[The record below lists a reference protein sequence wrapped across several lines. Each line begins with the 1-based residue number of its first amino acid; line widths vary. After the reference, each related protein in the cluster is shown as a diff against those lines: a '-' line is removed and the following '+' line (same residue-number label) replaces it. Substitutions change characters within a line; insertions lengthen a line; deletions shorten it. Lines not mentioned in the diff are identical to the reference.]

1 LDDEVL
7 NNFGAEV
14 LDNVGADP
22 ETWDPYDGHV
32 DVPNIV
38 NMDDPVW
45 VNVYDRLVSEELMP
59 EELVSQMR
67 ADGNS
72 EMYIDAVLV
81 EMEELMETRAGEIRN
96 FLRSVV
102 EPTPATPGLI
112 NTADNIDYGP
122 TLEQMIPADPVYLP
136 FPDVDDPTRPALTT
150 LDVEEIAAEAEA
162 AGPPPALLGV
172 DDTLAEAGFD
182 GVPYALRPVN
192 ANRFGPLVDG
202 SEWSKSNPNL
212 KSL

>member
-1 LDDEVL
+1 
-7 NNFGAEV
+7 
-14 LDNVGADP
+14 
-22 ETWDPYDGHV
+22 
-32 DVPNIV
+32 
-38 NMDDPVW
+38 
-45 VNVYDRLVSEELMP
+45 
-59 EELVSQMR
+59 
-67 ADGNS
+67 
-72 EMYIDAVLV
+72 
-81 EMEELMETRAGEIRN
+81 
-96 FLRSVV
+96 V

-182 GVPYALRPVN
+182 GVPTQDMHYDQLMQTDMGPQDLVDNMVASGLNPTRITEELVALRQR
-192 ANRFGPLVDG
+192 ARDEYLVTG
-202 SEWSKSNPNL
+202 SLDFVEELWQN
-212 KSL
+212 